1 MDLKMYLDAQ
11 GPGAA
16 AALARAIGGSS
27 TGISLWANGKRL
39 TPIER
44 CLPIERAT
52 GGRVRAE
59 DLRPDV
65 DWSRGRRRAQK
76 KASG

>member
-1 MDLKMYLDAQ
+1 MDLKEYLDAH
-11 GPGAA
+11 GKGAA

-39 TPIER
+39 VPIER

-65 DWSRGRRRAQK
+65 DWRRARRRGK
-76 KASG
+76 N